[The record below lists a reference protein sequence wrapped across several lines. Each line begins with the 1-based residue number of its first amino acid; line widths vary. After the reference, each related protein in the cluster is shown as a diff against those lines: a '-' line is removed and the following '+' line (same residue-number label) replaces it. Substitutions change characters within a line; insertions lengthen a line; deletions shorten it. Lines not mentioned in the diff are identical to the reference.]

1 VTAVGIAPLS
11 DPTALMYFPAGSTFA
26 FNPQTGPNNPALY
39 TFTLKSKG
47 MGLSPGAYL
56 LYFTVS
62 GDPLVHS
69 IGFTII

>member
-1 VTAVGIAPLS
+1 
-11 DPTALMYFPAGSTFA
+11 MYFPPGGTFA
-26 FNPQTGPNNPALY
+26 FNLPTGPNNPASY
-39 TFTLKSKG
+39 SYNLKTKG

-56 LYFTVS
+56 LCFTVS